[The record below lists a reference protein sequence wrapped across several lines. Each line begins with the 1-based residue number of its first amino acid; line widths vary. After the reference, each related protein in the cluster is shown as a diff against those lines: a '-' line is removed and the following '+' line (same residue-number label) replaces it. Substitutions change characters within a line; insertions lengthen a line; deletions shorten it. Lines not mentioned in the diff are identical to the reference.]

1 MVLSKEKP
9 LEKIEKFNDWMSEKI
24 RNKYYSDHER
34 MMLAYEKI
42 L

>member
-1 MVLSKEKP
+1 MSLDRERIQEKR
-9 LEKIEKFNDWMSEKI
+9 ERFNEWMAEKI
-24 RNKYYSDHER
+24 RNKYYSDHEK